1 MLMHSLPLRCRTT
14 GKAIPFLLPITFKCP
29 TMKEIKKFNSPMF
42 GELRVT
48 RNEKGE
54 LLFCLKDVCNSL
66 GLQVGATAKR
76 LGGDINSTNVSS
88 ITVLDANN
96 HGQQMY
102 FVTEPDLYRCIFQSR
117 KPTARK
123 FQDWVF
129 NEVLPS
135 LRTTGAYVVAKEE
148 DCEEDIIARGLIAAK
163 AALARREER
172 IKELEEQGRRQE
184 FVIEQKDAQ
193 IDAQDKQIKIAA
205 PKADYYDKTLASTSC
220 MTTTQ
225 VADDLHITAHTLNRK
240 LQEIGI
246 IYSQSGQWHLK
257 MPYKKWNL
265 AGTRIYNY
273 QSSNGEVVTRV
284 TLVWNQRGKRFILA
298 LYNNNF
304 DVKRAIAEIKGD
316 ISNK

>member
-1 MLMHSLPLRCRTT
+1 
-14 GKAIPFLLPITFKCP
+14 
-29 TMKEIKKFNSPMF
+29 MF

-129 NEVLPS
+129 NDVLPS
-135 LRTTGAYVVAKEE
+135 LRTTGAYVVTKEE
-148 DCEEDIIARGLIAAK
+148 DSEEDIIARGLIAAK

-172 IKELEEQGRRQE
+172 IKKLECENSQSKQ
-184 FVIEQKDAQ
+184 VIEVQSERIAKDA
-193 IDAQDKQIKIAA
+193 
-205 PKADYYDKTLASTSC
+205 PKVEYYDQTLNSEDC
-220 MTTTQ
+220 MTSSQ
-225 VADDLHITAHTLNRK
+225 VALDLGITAQELHNK
-240 LQEIGI
+240 LCQANI
-246 IYSQSGQWHLK
+246 IYKQSGQWNLHK
-257 MPYKKWNL
+257 PYKGWKLHDTN
-265 AGTRIYNY
+265 TYTFP
-273 QSSNGEVVTRV
+273 SSNGGTHTKVYT
-284 TLVWNQRGKRFILA
+284 VWTQRGRRFIIALFKNNFNVKLA
-298 LYNNNF
+298 L
-304 DVKRAIAEIKGD
+304 AEINGNIAK
-316 ISNK
+316 

>member
-76 LGGDINSTNVSS
+76 LGGDINLTNVSS

-172 IKELEEQGRRQE
+172 IKELECENSQSKQ
-184 FVIEQKDAQ
+184 VIEAQGERIAKDA
-193 IDAQDKQIKIAA
+193 
-205 PKADYYDKTLASTSC
+205 PKVEYYDQTLNSEDC
-220 MTTTQ
+220 MTSSQ
-225 VADDLHITAHTLNRK
+225 VALDLGITAQELHNK
-240 LQEIGI
+240 LCQANI
-246 IYSQSGQWHLK
+246 IYKQSGQWNLHK
-257 MPYKKWNL
+257 PYKGWKLHDTN
-265 AGTRIYNY
+265 TYTFP
-273 QSSNGEVVTRV
+273 SSNGGTHTKVYT
-284 TLVWNQRGKRFILA
+284 VWTQRGRRFIIALFKNNFNVKLA
-298 LYNNNF
+298 L
-304 DVKRAIAEIKGD
+304 AEINGNIAK
-316 ISNK
+316 

>member
-1 MLMHSLPLRCRTT
+1 
-14 GKAIPFLLPITFKCP
+14 
-29 TMKEIKKFNSPMF
+29 MF

-88 ITVLDANN
+88 ITVLDAND

-163 AALARREER
+163 AALTRREER
-172 IKELEEQGRRQE
+172 IKELECENSQSKQ
-184 FVIEQKDAQ
+184 VIEAQGERIAKDA
-193 IDAQDKQIKIAA
+193 
-205 PKADYYDKTLASTSC
+205 PKVEYYDQTLNSEDC
-220 MTTTQ
+220 MTSSQ
-225 VADDLHITAHTLNRK
+225 VALDLGITAQELHNK
-240 LQEIGI
+240 LCQANI
-246 IYSQSGQWHLK
+246 IYKQSGQWNLHK
-257 MPYKKWNL
+257 PYKGWKLHDTN
-265 AGTRIYNY
+265 TYTFP
-273 QSSNGEVVTRV
+273 SSNGGTHTKVYT
-284 TLVWNQRGKRFILA
+284 VWTQRGRRFIIALFKNNFNVKLA
-298 LYNNNF
+298 L
-304 DVKRAIAEIKGD
+304 AEINGNIAK
-316 ISNK
+316 

>member
-29 TMKEIKKFNSPMF
+29 TMKEVKKINSPMF

-172 IKELEEQGRRQE
+172 IKELECENSQSKQ
-184 FVIEQKDAQ
+184 VIEAQGERIAKDA
-193 IDAQDKQIKIAA
+193 
-205 PKADYYDKTLASTSC
+205 PKVEYYDQTLNSEDC
-220 MTTTQ
+220 MTSSQ
-225 VADDLHITAHTLNRK
+225 VALDLGITAQELHNK
-240 LQEIGI
+240 LCQANI
-246 IYSQSGQWHLK
+246 IYKQSGQWNLHK
-257 MPYKKWNL
+257 PYKGWKLHDTN
-265 AGTRIYNY
+265 TYTFP
-273 QSSNGEVVTRV
+273 SSNGGTHTKVYT
-284 TLVWNQRGKRFILA
+284 VWTQRGRRFIIALFKNNFNVKLA
-298 LYNNNF
+298 L
-304 DVKRAIAEIKGD
+304 AEINGNIAK
-316 ISNK
+316 

>member
-1 MLMHSLPLRCRTT
+1 MTDV
-14 GKAIPFLLPITFKCP
+14 KI
-29 TMKEIKKFNSPMF
+29 FNSPMF

-54 LLFCLKDVCNSL
+54 LLFCLKDVCDSL

-148 DCEEDIIARGLIAAK
+148 DSEEDIIARGLIAAK
-163 AALARREER
+163 AALARREQR
-172 IKELEEQGRRQE
+172 IKELECENSQSKQVIEAQGERIAKDAPKVEYYDQTLAAENMLTTRQIANELGITASELHNKLQQLKIIFRQSNQWLINKPYSTWKLHGTRTYTYYDTYKDVTYAKPYLVWSQRGRR
-184 FVIEQKDAQ
+184 
-193 IDAQDKQIKIAA
+193 
-205 PKADYYDKTLASTSC
+205 L
-220 MTTTQ
+220 
-225 VADDLHITAHTLNRK
+225 
-240 LQEIGI
+240 
-246 IYSQSGQWHLK
+246 
-257 MPYKKWNL
+257 
-265 AGTRIYNY
+265 
-273 QSSNGEVVTRV
+273 
-284 TLVWNQRGKRFILA
+284 ILA
-298 LYNNNF
+298 LYKNNF
-304 DVKRAIAEIKGD
+304 NVKLAISD
-316 ISNK
+316 INGKTAK